1 MKIETDDF
9 LFITNAN
16 IISSGWE
23 ETSPGVF
30 KLRGR
35 TTNEKE

>member
-16 IISSGWE
+16 ITICSGWE

-30 KLRGR
+30 EFKGAKC
-35 TTNEKE
+35 EK

>member
-16 IISSGWE
+16 MCSGWE
-23 ETSPGVF
+23 EASLGVF
-30 KLRGR
+30 KFKGVKCV
-35 TTNEKE
+35 N

>member
-16 IISSGWE
+16 ICSGWGE
-23 ETSPGVF
+23 ISPGVF
-30 KLRGR
+30 KFKGVKCV
-35 TTNEKE
+35 N

>member
-16 IISSGWE
+16 ICSGWKE
-23 ETSPGVF
+23 ISPGVF
-30 KLRGR
+30 ELRGR
-35 TTNEKE
+35 TANEEE

>member
-1 MKIETDDF
+1 MKFEADDF

-16 IISSGWE
+16 VCSGWE
-23 ETSPGVF
+23 EVSPGVF

-35 TTNEKE
+35 TTNEEE

>member
-16 IISSGWE
+16 MCSGWE
-23 ETSPGVF
+23 ESSPGVF
-30 KLRGR
+30 KFKGVKCV
-35 TTNEKE
+35 N